1 MPMKI
6 ADDEFNITIFLEYYS
21 AKPPNNH
28 RNTYEF
34 NTFIKRN
41 ISETD
46 KKTDGGKIQN
56 IFTKNI
62 NTKT

>member
-1 MPMKI
+1 MKI
-6 ADDEFNITIFLEYYS
+6 ADYEFNITIFLDYFS
-21 AKPPNNH
+21 AKPPDNQ

-34 NTFIKRN
+34 DAFIKRN

-62 NTKT
+62 ITKT